1 MKKNAI
7 LVFVLPLLMSMVMGE
22 AKKEVHKDNF
32 DSLTCEAEDYQSNE
46 KVFLKNL
53 KIGDVDNYKYSKVY
67 TQLGYDGT
75 NYFLRF
81 AMAVSGNINSISY
94 SLDVNNEN
102 YGLGNKNVS
111 TLYRSISANGKNY
124 YYSENLN
131 SITEDKNESSSDYLW
146 SCYTIKFKDEHH
158 TYSSLSL
165 IPSINGEILDNKV
178 ISLQDEINGGYTYTF
193 GNLDLANVGLEKDN
207 YSYNQTMNIVSSLDN
222 TNTNYESVYAHNFI
236 LSDSEGY
243 LNANPFNGRK
253 NATEFN
259 AGNAG
264 GQNLPKA
271 VAKSIGS
278 NYLHYLYNG
287 AGATSTF
294 SSDATFAGKLVIR
307 AATGYLT
314 NNSNGFTT
322 GDMQFNKVFDVL
334 VNGYKVEVKD
344 DVILLGKA
352 GDYGDAMGNF
362 VNIPL
367 DAFFIK
373 GDNKIEIISKK
384 PLKEDGTLLY
394 KDPGTNGTQSSPSLD
409 SVEVYKY
416 KVCANDVET
425 KVVKQKCL
433 ENGSET
439 LTFKDYGKVMSK
451 VLPMYG
457 SHIITGTKVSESSD
471 YLELSNV
478 HCERCN
484 EVLSEHITTSNYIDI
499 TSDNLG
505 GTNGTYKGNTP
516 NTDRTTA
523 VIANASDKSPNVRAF
538 ANTALNGTAA
548 KYFYG
553 GTYAEVKINVEA
565 SFVGSVVIK
574 AASGYNYLVND
585 SFTTWGTD
593 DMQFNQV
600 FALTVNNNAI
610 SIDDGAT
617 LKGNDN
623 DGLGFT
629 NVIKDGVNNGAGY
642 ALAMGNWMYIIID
655 NVSFISGEN
664 VIRLTSLRHNYKDKP
679 GDMSTAAL
687 DTIGIF
693 NETFTK

>member
-7 LVFVLPLLMSMVMGE
+7 LVFVLPLLMSMMMGE
-22 AKKEVHKDNF
+22 AKKEVYKDNF
-32 DSLTCEAEDYQSNE
+32 DSLTCETEDYQSNE
-46 KVFLKNL
+46 KIFLKNIKL
-53 KIGDVDNYKYSKVY
+53 GDSDSYKYSKVY
-67 TQLGYDGT
+67 TQLGYDGS

-94 SLDVNNEN
+94 SLDINNEN
-102 YGLGNKNVS
+102 YELGNKNVS

-131 SITEDKNESSSDYLW
+131 SITEDKNEASSDYLW

-178 ISLQDEINGGYTYTF
+178 TSLQDEINGSYTYTF
-193 GNLDLANVGLEKDN
+193 GNLDLANVGLESDN
-207 YSYNQTMNIVSSLDN
+207 YSYNQTMNIAGSLDN
-222 TNTNYESVYAHNFI
+222 SNTNYESVYAHNFV
-236 LSDSEGY
+236 LSDSDGY
-243 LNANPFNGRK
+243 LNANPFSERNK
-253 NATEFN
+253 ATEFN
-259 AGNAG
+259 AKNAG

-287 AGATSTF
+287 AGSTSTF
-294 SSDATFAGKLVIR
+294 TSEDTFAGKLVIR

-334 VNGYKVEVKD
+334 VNGYRVEVSD
-344 DVILLGKA
+344 DIILPGKA
-352 GDYGDAMGNF
+352 GNYGDAMGNF

-425 KVVKQKCL
+425 KLVAQKCL

-439 LTFKDYGKVMSK
+439 LIFNDYGKVMSK

-457 SHIITGTKVSESSD
+457 SHVITGTKVSESSGS
-471 YLELSNV
+471 LELSNV

-484 EVLSEHITTSNYIDI
+484 EVLNEHITTSNYVDI

-505 GTNGTYKGNTP
+505 GTNGTYNGKDIRPVTMIDNT
-516 NTDRTTA
+516 
-523 VIANASDKSPNVRAF
+523 VSSPNVKAL
-538 ANTALNGTAA
+538 ANTALNGNLARQ
-548 KYFYG
+548 FYG
-553 GTYAEVKINVEA
+553 GTYAEVKVNVET

-585 SFTTWGTD
+585 SFTTWGTG

-623 DGLGFT
+623 EGKGFT
-629 NVIKDGVNNGAGY
+629 NKSSGEGY

-664 VIRLTSLRHNYKDKP
+664 VIRLTSLRHSYKDKG

>member
-1 MKKNAI
+1 
-7 LVFVLPLLMSMVMGE
+7 
-22 AKKEVHKDNF
+22 
-32 DSLTCEAEDYQSNE
+32 
-46 KVFLKNL
+46 
-53 KIGDVDNYKYSKVY
+53 
-67 TQLGYDGT
+67 
-75 NYFLRF
+75 
-81 AMAVSGNINSISY
+81 MAVSGNINSISY

-102 YGLGNKNVS
+102 YELGNKNVP

-124 YYSENLN
+124 YYSESSN
-131 SITEDKNESSSDYLW
+131 SITEDKTQASSDYLW
-146 SCYTIKFKDEHH
+146 SCYTIKFKDELH
-158 TYSSLSL
+158 TYSSLAL
-165 IPSINGEILDNKV
+165 TPSINGEILDNKV
-178 ISLQDEINGGYTYTF
+178 ISLQDAINNNYTYTF
-193 GNLDLANVGLEKDN
+193 GNLDLANVGLESDN
-207 YSYNQTMNIVSSLDN
+207 YSYNQTMNIIGSLDN
-222 TNTNYESVYAHNFI
+222 SNTNYESVYAHNFI

-243 LNANPFNGRK
+243 LNANPFSGRNKATIFK
-253 NATEFN
+253 NTEETGVN
-259 AGNAG
+259 VK
-264 GQNLPKA
+264 KA

-294 SSDATFAGKLVIR
+294 TSDDTFAGKLVIR

-334 VNGYKVEVKD
+334 INGFKVEVSD
-344 DVILLGKA
+344 DVILPGKA

-362 VNIPL
+362 VSIPL
-367 DAFFIK
+367 DAFFVK

-394 KDPGTNGTQSSPSLD
+394 KDPGDNGTQSSPSLD

-416 KVCANDVET
+416 KVCTNDVET
-425 KVVKQKCL
+425 KVVEQKCL

-457 SHIITGTKVSESSD
+457 SHVITGTKVSESSD

-484 EVLSEHITTSNYIDI
+484 EVLNEHITTSNYVDI

-505 GTNGTYKGNTP
+505 GTNGTYKENTP
-516 NTDRTTA
+516 NTDRSTA
-523 VIANASDKSPNVRAF
+523 IIANTSDKSANVRAF
-538 ANTALNGTAA
+538 ANTALNGNLA
-548 KYFYG
+548 KQFYG
-553 GTYAEVKINVEA
+553 GTTYAEVKVNVES

-574 AASGYNYLVND
+574 AASGYNYLVEDNYA
-585 SFTTWGTD
+585 TWGTG

-600 FALTVNNNAI
+600 FALTVNENAI
-610 SIDDGAT
+610 SIDDEVT

-629 NVIKDGVNNGAGY
+629 NKSNGEGY

-664 VIRLTSLRHNYKDKP
+664 VIRLTSLGHSYKDKG

-693 NETFTK
+693 NETFNK

>member
-32 DSLTCEAEDYQSNE
+32 DSLTFEAEDYQSNE
-46 KVFLKNL
+46 KIFLKNIKL
-53 KIGDVDNYKYSKVY
+53 GDSEGYKYSKVY
-67 TQLGYDGT
+67 TQLGYDGS

-102 YGLGNKNVS
+102 YKLGNKNVS

-131 SITEDKNESSSDYLW
+131 SITEDKNEASSDYLW

-158 TYSSLSL
+158 LYSSLSL
-165 IPSINGEILDNKV
+165 TPSINGEILDNKA
-178 ISLQDEINGGYTYTF
+178 ISLQDEINGGYTYSF
-193 GNLDLANVGLEKDN
+193 GNLDLVNVGLESDN

-243 LNANPFNGRK
+243 LNANPFNERK

-259 AGNAG
+259 AKNAG

-294 SSDATFAGKLVIR
+294 TSDATFAGKLVIR

-344 DVILLGKA
+344 DVILPGKA
-352 GDYGDAMGNF
+352 GNYGDAMGNF

-394 KDPGTNGTQSSPSLD
+394 KDPGDNGTQSSPSLD

-425 KVVKQKCL
+425 KLVAQKCL

-439 LTFKDYGKVMSK
+439 LIFNDYGKVMSK

-457 SHIITGTKVSESSD
+457 SHVITGTKVSESSGS
-471 YLELSNV
+471 LELSNV

-484 EVLSEHITTSNYIDI
+484 EVLNEHITTSNYIDI

-505 GTNGTYKGNTP
+505 GTNGTYNGKDIRPITMIDNT
-516 NTDRTTA
+516 
-523 VIANASDKSPNVRAF
+523 VSSPNVKAL
-538 ANTALNGTAA
+538 ANTALNGNLTRQ
-548 KYFYG
+548 FYG
-553 GTYAEVKINVEA
+553 GTYVEVKINVEA

-574 AASGYNYLVND
+574 AASGYNYLVEDN
-585 SFTTWGTD
+585 FATWGTG

-600 FALTVNNNAI
+600 FALTVNENAI
-610 SIDDGAT
+610 STDDGAT

-623 DGLGFT
+623 DGKGFT
-629 NVIKDGVNNGAGY
+629 NVIKDNVNNGAGY

-664 VIRLTSLRHNYKDKP
+664 VIRLTSLRHSYKDKG

>member
-32 DSLTCEAEDYQSNE
+32 DSLTCKAEDYQSNE
-46 KVFLKNL
+46 KLFLKNIKL
-53 KIGDVDNYKYSKVY
+53 GDSDSYKYSKVY
-67 TQLGYDGT
+67 TQLGYDGS

-131 SITEDKNESSSDYLW
+131 SITEDKNEASSDYLW

-178 ISLQDEINGGYTYTF
+178 TSLQDEINGSYTYSF

-207 YSYNQTMNIVSSLDN
+207 YSYNQTMNIIGSLDN
-222 TNTNYESVYAHNFI
+222 KNTNYESVYAHNFI

-243 LNANPFNGRK
+243 LNANPFNERK

-259 AGNAG
+259 ATNAG

-294 SSDATFAGKLVIR
+294 TSDATFAGKLVIR

-344 DVILLGKA
+344 DVILPGKA
-352 GDYGDAMGNF
+352 GNYGDAMGNF

-394 KDPGTNGTQSSPSLD
+394 KDPGANGTQSSPSLD

-425 KVVKQKCL
+425 KLVAQKCL

-439 LTFKDYGKVMSK
+439 LIFNDYGKVMSK

-457 SHIITGTKVSESSD
+457 SHVITGTKVSESSD

-484 EVLSEHITTSNYIDI
+484 EVLSEHITTSNYVDI

-505 GTNGTYKGNTP
+505 GTNGTYNGKDIRPVTMVDNS
-516 NTDRTTA
+516 
-523 VIANASDKSPNVRAF
+523 VSSPNVKAL
-538 ANTALNGTAA
+538 ANTALNGTLARQ
-548 KYFYG
+548 FYG
-553 GTYAEVKINVEA
+553 GTYVEVKINVEA

-574 AASGYNYLVND
+574 AASGYNYLVENNY
-585 SFTTWGTD
+585 TTWGTG

-600 FALTVNNNAI
+600 FALTVNENAI

-629 NVIKDGVNNGAGY
+629 NKSNGEGY

-664 VIRLTSLRHNYKDKP
+664 VIRLTSLRHSYKDKG

-687 DTIGIF
+687 DTIGVF

>member
-7 LVFVLPLLMSMVMGE
+7 LVFVLSLLMSMMMGE
-22 AKKEVHKDNF
+22 AKKEVYKDNF
-32 DSLTCEAEDYQSNE
+32 DSLTCKAEDYQSNE
-46 KVFLKNL
+46 KIFLKNIKL
-53 KIGDVDNYKYSKVY
+53 GDSDSYKYSKVY
-67 TQLGYDGT
+67 TQLGYDGS

-94 SLDVNNEN
+94 SLDINNEN
-102 YGLGNKNVS
+102 YELGNKNVS

-131 SITEDKNESSSDYLW
+131 SITEDKNETSSDYLW

-165 IPSINGEILDNKV
+165 IPSINGKILDNKV
-178 ISLQDEINGGYTYTF
+178 TSLQDEINGSYTYTF
-193 GNLDLANVGLEKDN
+193 GNLDLANVGLESDN
-207 YSYNQTMNIVSSLDN
+207 YSYNQTMNIAGSLDN
-222 TNTNYESVYAHNFI
+222 SNTNYESVYAHNFI

-259 AGNAG
+259 AKNAG

-294 SSDATFAGKLVIR
+294 TSDATFAGKLVIR

-314 NNSNGFTT
+314 STAAGFTT

-344 DVILLGKA
+344 DVILPGKA

-394 KDPGTNGTQSSPSLD
+394 KDPGDNGTQSSPSLD

-425 KVVKQKCL
+425 KLVAQKCL

-439 LTFKDYGKVMSK
+439 LIFNDYGKVMSK

-457 SHIITGTKVSESSD
+457 SHVITGTKVSESSD

-484 EVLSEHITTSNYIDI
+484 EVLNEHITTSNYIDI

-505 GTNGTYKGNTP
+505 GTNGTYNGKDIRPVTMIDNT
-516 NTDRTTA
+516 
-523 VIANASDKSPNVRAF
+523 VSSPNVKAL
-538 ANTALNGTAA
+538 ANTALNGNLARQ
-548 KYFYG
+548 FYG
-553 GTYAEVKINVEA
+553 GTYAEVKVNVET
-565 SFVGSVVIK
+565 SFVGSIVIK

-623 DGLGFT
+623 EGKGFT
-629 NVIKDGVNNGAGY
+629 NKSNGEGY

>member
-7 LVFVLPLLMSMVMGE
+7 LVFVLPLLMSMMMGE
-22 AKKEVHKDNF
+22 ANKDINKNSF
-32 DSLTCEAEDYQSNE
+32 DSLTCKAEDYQSNE
-46 KVFLKNL
+46 KIFLKNIKL
-53 KIGDVDNYKYSKVY
+53 GDSDSYKYSKVY
-67 TQLGYDGT
+67 TQLGYDGL

-94 SLDVNNEN
+94 SLDINNEN
-102 YGLGNKNVS
+102 YELGNKNVS

-131 SITEDKNESSSDYLW
+131 SITEDKSEASSDYLW

-178 ISLQDEINGGYTYTF
+178 TSLQDEINGSYTYTF
-193 GNLDLANVGLEKDN
+193 GNLDLDNVGLESDN
-207 YSYNQTMNIVSSLDN
+207 YSYNQTMNIAGSLDN
-222 TNTNYESVYAHNFI
+222 SNTNYESVYAHNFV
-236 LSDSEGY
+236 LSDSDGY
-243 LNANPFNGRK
+243 LNANPFSERNK
-253 NATEFN
+253 ATEFN
-259 AGNAG
+259 AKNAG

-294 SSDATFAGKLVIR
+294 TSEDTFAGKLVIR

-334 VNGYKVEVKD
+334 VNGYKVEVSD
-344 DVILLGKA
+344 DIILPGKA

-416 KVCANDVET
+416 KVCANDAET
-425 KVVKQKCL
+425 KLVAQKCL
-433 ENGSET
+433 ENGKET
-439 LTFKDYGKVMSK
+439 LTFKDYGKVMNK

-457 SHIITGTKVSESSD
+457 SHVITGTKVSESSG

-484 EVLSEHITTSNYIDI
+484 EVLNEHITTSNYVDI

-505 GTNGTYKGNTP
+505 GTNGTYNGKDIRPVTMVDNS
-516 NTDRTTA
+516 
-523 VIANASDKSPNVRAF
+523 VSSPNVKAL
-538 ANTALNGTAA
+538 ANTALNGNLARQ
-548 KYFYG
+548 FYG
-553 GTYAEVKINVEA
+553 GTYAEVKVNVET

-574 AASGYNYLVND
+574 AASGYNYLVENNY
-585 SFTTWGTD
+585 TTWGTG

-600 FALTVNNNAI
+600 FALTVNENAI

-629 NVIKDGVNNGAGY
+629 NKSNGEGY

-664 VIRLTSLRHNYKDKP
+664 VIRLTSLRHSYKDKG

-687 DTIGIF
+687 DTIGVF

>member
-7 LVFVLPLLMSMVMGE
+7 LVFVLPLLMSMMMGE

-32 DSLTCEAEDYQSNE
+32 DSLTCKAEDYQSNE
-46 KVFLKNL
+46 KIFLKNIKL
-53 KIGDVDNYKYSKVY
+53 GDSDSYKYSKVY
-67 TQLGYDGT
+67 TQLGYDGS

-94 SLDVNNEN
+94 SLDINNEN
-102 YGLGNKNVS
+102 YELGNKNVS

-146 SCYTIKFKDEHH
+146 SCYTIKFKDDHH
-158 TYSSLSL
+158 LYSSLSL

-178 ISLQDEINGGYTYTF
+178 TSLQDEINGSYTYTF
-193 GNLDLANVGLEKDN
+193 GNLDLANVGLESDN
-207 YSYNQTMNIVSSLDN
+207 YSYNQTMNIAGSLDN
-222 TNTNYESVYAHNFI
+222 SNTNYESVYAHNFI

-243 LNANPFNGRK
+243 LNANPFSERNK
-253 NATEFN
+253 ATEFN
-259 AGNAG
+259 AKNAG

-294 SSDATFAGKLVIR
+294 TSEDTFAGKLVIR

-334 VNGYKVEVKD
+334 VNGYKVEVSD
-344 DVILLGKA
+344 DIILPGKA

-425 KVVKQKCL
+425 KIVEQKCL
-433 ENGSET
+433 ENGKET
-439 LTFKDYGKVMSK
+439 LTFKDYGKVMNK

-457 SHIITGTKVSESSD
+457 SHVITGTKVSESSD
-471 YLELSNV
+471 CLELSNV

-484 EVLSEHITTSNYIDI
+484 EVLNEHITTSNYVDI

-505 GTNGTYKGNTP
+505 GTNGTYNGKDIRPVTMVDNS
-516 NTDRTTA
+516 
-523 VIANASDKSPNVRAF
+523 ASSVNVKAL
-538 ANTALNGTAA
+538 ANTALNGNLARQ
-548 KYFYG
+548 FYG
-553 GTYAEVKINVEA
+553 GTYAEVKVNVET
-565 SFVGSVVIK
+565 SFVGSIVIK

-585 SFTTWGTD
+585 SFTIWGTG

-600 FALTVNNNAI
+600 FALTVNENAI

-623 DGLGFT
+623 EGKGFT
-629 NVIKDGVNNGAGY
+629 NKSNGEGY

-679 GDMSTAAL
+679 GDMSTASL

>member
-7 LVFVLPLLMSMVMGE
+7 LVFVLPLLMSMMMGE
-22 AKKEVHKDNF
+22 SNKDINKNSF
-32 DSLTCEAEDYQSNE
+32 DSLTCKAEDYQSNE
-46 KVFLKNL
+46 KTFLKNL

-67 TQLGYDGT
+67 TQLGYDGS

-102 YGLGNKNVS
+102 YKLGNKNVS

-131 SITEDKNESSSDYLW
+131 SITEDKNEASSDYLW

-158 TYSSLSL
+158 LYSSLSL
-165 IPSINGEILDNKV
+165 TPSINGEILNNKI
-178 ISLQDEINGGYTYTF
+178 ISLQEEINGSYTYSF
-193 GNLDLANVGLEKDN
+193 GNLDLVNVGLESDN
-207 YSYNQTMNIVSSLDN
+207 YYYNQTMNIVSSLDN

-243 LNANPFNGRK
+243 LNANPFNERK

-259 AGNAG
+259 AKNAG

-294 SSDATFAGKLVIR
+294 TSDATFAGKLVIR

-334 VNGYKVEVKD
+334 VNGYKVEAKD
-344 DVILLGKA
+344 DVILPGKA
-352 GDYGDAMGNF
+352 GNYGDAMGNF

-394 KDPGTNGTQSSPSLD
+394 KDPGDNGTQSSPSLD

-425 KVVKQKCL
+425 KLVAQKCL

-439 LTFKDYGKVMSK
+439 LIFNDYGKVMSK

-457 SHIITGTKVSESSD
+457 SHVITGTKVSESSGS
-471 YLELSNV
+471 LELSNV

-484 EVLSEHITTSNYIDI
+484 EVLNKHITTSNYVDI

-505 GTNGTYKGNTP
+505 GTNGTYNGKDIRPVTMIDNT
-516 NTDRTTA
+516 
-523 VIANASDKSPNVRAF
+523 VSSPNVKAL
-538 ANTALNGTAA
+538 ANTALNGNLARQ
-548 KYFYG
+548 FYG
-553 GTYAEVKINVEA
+553 GTYVEVKINVET

-574 AASGYNYLVND
+574 AASGYNNLVEDN
-585 SFTTWGTD
+585 FATWGTD

-623 DGLGFT
+623 EGKGFT
-629 NVIKDGVNNGAGY
+629 NKSSGEGY

-664 VIRLTSLRHNYKDKP
+664 VIRLTSLRHSYKDKG

>member
-7 LVFVLPLLMSMVMGE
+7 LVFVLPLLMSMMMGE
-22 AKKEVHKDNF
+22 SKKEVHKDNF
-32 DSLTCEAEDYQSNE
+32 DSLTCKAEDYQSNE
-46 KVFLKNL
+46 KIFLKNIKL
-53 KIGDVDNYKYSKVY
+53 GDSDSYKYSKIY
-67 TQLGYDGT
+67 TQLGYDGS

-81 AMAVSGNINSISY
+81 AMAVSGNINTISY
-94 SLDVNNEN
+94 SLDINNEN
-102 YGLGNKNVS
+102 YELGNKNVS

-243 LNANPFNGRK
+243 LNANPFNERK

-259 AGNAG
+259 AKNAG

-294 SSDATFAGKLVIR
+294 TSDATFAGKLVIR

-344 DVILLGKA
+344 DVILPGKA
-352 GDYGDAMGNF
+352 GNYGDAMGNF

-425 KVVKQKCL
+425 KIVEQKCL
-433 ENGSET
+433 ENGKET

-484 EVLSEHITTSNYIDI
+484 EVLNEHITTSNYVDI
-499 TSDNLG
+499 TSGNLG
-505 GTNGTYKGNTP
+505 GTNGTYNGKDIRPVTMVDNS
-516 NTDRTTA
+516 
-523 VIANASDKSPNVRAF
+523 VSSVNVKAL
-538 ANTALNGTAA
+538 ANTALNGTLARQ
-548 KYFYG
+548 FYG
-553 GTYAEVKINVEA
+553 GTYVEVKVNVEA

-585 SFTTWGTD
+585 SFTTWGTG

-610 SIDDGAT
+610 SIDEGAT

-623 DGLGFT
+623 EGKGFT
-629 NVIKDGVNNGAGY
+629 NKSNGEGY

-664 VIRLTSLRHNYKDKP
+664 VIRLTSLRHSYKDKG

-687 DTIGIF
+687 DTIGVF

>member
-1 MKKNAI
+1 MKKNVI
-7 LVFVLPLLMSMVMGE
+7 LVFVLPLLMSMMMGE
-22 AKKEVHKDNF
+22 SNKDINKNSF
-32 DSLTCEAEDYQSNE
+32 DSLTCKAEDYQSNE
-46 KVFLKNL
+46 KIFLKNIKL
-53 KIGDVDNYKYSKVY
+53 GDSDSYKYSKVY
-67 TQLGYDGT
+67 TQLGYDGS

-94 SLDVNNEN
+94 SLDINNEN
-102 YGLGNKNVS
+102 YELGNKNVS

-131 SITEDKNESSSDYLW
+131 SITEDKSEASSDYLW

-178 ISLQDEINGGYTYTF
+178 TSLQDEINGSYTYTF
-193 GNLDLANVGLEKDN
+193 GNLDLANVGLESDN
-207 YSYNQTMNIVSSLDN
+207 YSYNQTMNIAGSLDN
-222 TNTNYESVYAHNFI
+222 SNTNYESVYAHNFV
-236 LSDSEGY
+236 LSDSDGY
-243 LNANPFNGRK
+243 LNANPFSERNK
-253 NATEFN
+253 ATEFN
-259 AGNAG
+259 AKNAG

-294 SSDATFAGKLVIR
+294 TSEDTFAGKLVIR

-344 DVILLGKA
+344 DIILPGKA

-425 KVVKQKCL
+425 KLVAQKCL

-439 LTFKDYGKVMSK
+439 LIFNDYGKVMNK

-457 SHIITGTKVSESSD
+457 SHVITGTKVSESSG

-484 EVLSEHITTSNYIDI
+484 EVLNEHITTSNYVDI

-505 GTNGTYKGNTP
+505 GTNGTYNGKDIRPVTMVDNS
-516 NTDRTTA
+516 A
-523 VIANASDKSPNVRAF
+523 SSANVKAL
-538 ANTALNGTAA
+538 ANTALNGNLARQ
-548 KYFYG
+548 FYG
-553 GTYAEVKINVEA
+553 GTYAEVKVNVET
-565 SFVGSVVIK
+565 SFVGSIVIK
-574 AASGYNYLVND
+574 AASGYNYLVENNY
-585 SFTTWGTD
+585 TTWGTG

-600 FALTVNNNAI
+600 FALTVNENAI

-629 NVIKDGVNNGAGY
+629 NKSNGEGY

-664 VIRLTSLRHNYKDKP
+664 VIRLTSLRHSYKDKG

-687 DTIGIF
+687 DTIGVF

>member
-32 DSLTCEAEDYQSNE
+32 DSLTFEAEDYQSNE
-46 KVFLKNL
+46 KIFLKNIKL
-53 KIGDVDNYKYSKVY
+53 GDSDGYKYSKVY

-102 YGLGNKNVS
+102 YKLGNKNVS

-131 SITEDKNESSSDYLW
+131 SITEDKNEASSDYLW

-158 TYSSLSL
+158 LYSSLSL
-165 IPSINGEILDNKV
+165 TPSINGEILDNKA
-178 ISLQDEINGGYTYTF
+178 ISLQDEINGGYTYSF
-193 GNLDLANVGLEKDN
+193 GNLDLVNVGLESDN

-243 LNANPFNGRK
+243 LNANPFNERK

-259 AGNAG
+259 AKNAG

-294 SSDATFAGKLVIR
+294 TSDATFAGKLVIR

-334 VNGYKVEVKD
+334 VNGYKVEAKD
-344 DVILLGKA
+344 DVILPGKA
-352 GDYGDAMGNF
+352 GNYGDAMGNF

-394 KDPGTNGTQSSPSLD
+394 KDPGDNGTQSSPSLD

-425 KVVKQKCL
+425 KLVAQKCL

-439 LTFKDYGKVMSK
+439 LIFNDYGKVMSK

-457 SHIITGTKVSESSD
+457 SHVITGTKVSESSGS
-471 YLELSNV
+471 LELSNV

-484 EVLSEHITTSNYIDI
+484 EVLNKHITTSNYIDI
-499 TSDNLG
+499 TRDNLG
-505 GTNGTYKGNTP
+505 GTNGTYNGKDIRPVTMVDNT
-516 NTDRTTA
+516 
-523 VIANASDKSPNVRAF
+523 VSSPNVKAL
-538 ANTALNGTAA
+538 ANTALNGNLARQ
-548 KYFYG
+548 FYG

-574 AASGYNYLVND
+574 AASGYNYLVEDN
-585 SFTTWGTD
+585 FATWGTG

-623 DGLGFT
+623 EGKGFT
-629 NVIKDGVNNGAGY
+629 NKSSGEGY

-664 VIRLTSLRHNYKDKP
+664 VIRLTSLRHSYKDKG

>member
-7 LVFVLPLLMSMVMGE
+7 LVFVLPLLMSMMMGE
-22 AKKEVHKDNF
+22 SKKEVHKDNF

-46 KVFLKNL
+46 KLFLKNIKL
-53 KIGDVDNYKYSKVY
+53 GDSDSYKYSKVY
-67 TQLGYDGT
+67 TQLGYDGS

-243 LNANPFNGRK
+243 LNANPFDNRNK
-253 NATEFN
+253 ATEFN
-259 AGNAG
+259 AKNAG

-294 SSDATFAGKLVIR
+294 TSDATFAGKLVIR

-344 DVILLGKA
+344 DVILPGKA
-352 GDYGDAMGNF
+352 GNYGDAMGNF

-425 KVVKQKCL
+425 KIVEQKCL
-433 ENGSET
+433 ENGKET

-505 GTNGTYKGNTP
+505 GTNGTYNGKDIRPVKMVDNS
-516 NTDRTTA
+516 
-523 VIANASDKSPNVRAF
+523 VSSVNVKAL
-538 ANTALNGTAA
+538 ANTALNGNLARQ
-548 KYFYG
+548 FYG
-553 GTYAEVKINVEA
+553 GTYVEVKVNVET

-574 AASGYNYLVND
+574 AASGYNYLVEDNYA
-585 SFTTWGTD
+585 TWGTD

-600 FALTVNNNAI
+600 FALTVNENVI

-664 VIRLTSLRHNYKDKP
+664 VIRLTSLRHSYKDKG

>member
-1 MKKNAI
+1 MKKNVI

-22 AKKEVHKDNF
+22 SNKDINKNSF
-32 DSLTCEAEDYQSNE
+32 DFLTCKAEDYQSNE
-46 KVFLKNL
+46 KIFLKNIKL
-53 KIGDVDNYKYSKVY
+53 GDSDSYKYSKVY
-67 TQLGYDGT
+67 TQLGYDGS
-75 NYFLRF
+75 NCFLRF

-102 YGLGNKNVS
+102 YKLGNKNVS

-131 SITEDKNESSSDYLW
+131 SITEDKNEASSDYLW

-158 TYSSLSL
+158 LYSSLSL
-165 IPSINGEILDNKV
+165 IPSINGEILDNKA
-178 ISLQDEINGGYTYTF
+178 ISLQDEINGDYTYSF

-207 YSYNQTMNIVSSLDN
+207 YSYNQTMNITGSLDN
-222 TNTNYESVYAHNFI
+222 SNTNYESVYAHNFI

-259 AGNAG
+259 AKNAG

-294 SSDATFAGKLVIR
+294 TSDATFAGKLVIR

-314 NNSNGFTT
+314 STAAGFTT

-344 DVILLGKA
+344 DVILPGKA
-352 GDYGDAMGNF
+352 GNYGDAMGNF

-425 KVVKQKCL
+425 KLVAQKCL

-439 LTFKDYGKVMSK
+439 LIFNDYGKVMSK

-457 SHIITGTKVSESSD
+457 SHVITGTKVSESLGS
-471 YLELSNV
+471 LELSNV

-484 EVLSEHITTSNYIDI
+484 EVLNKHITTSNYIDI

-505 GTNGTYKGNTP
+505 GTNGTYNGKDIRPVKMIDNT
-516 NTDRTTA
+516 
-523 VIANASDKSPNVRAF
+523 VSSPNVKAL
-538 ANTALNGTAA
+538 ANTALNGNLARQ
-548 KYFYG
+548 FYG
-553 GTYAEVKINVEA
+553 GTYAEVKVNVET

-585 SFTTWGTD
+585 SFTTWGTG

-623 DGLGFT
+623 DGKGFT
-629 NVIKDGVNNGAGY
+629 NKSSGEGY

-664 VIRLTSLRHNYKDKP
+664 VIRLTSLRHSYKDKG

>member
-7 LVFVLPLLMSMVMGE
+7 LVFVLPLLMSMMMGE
-22 AKKEVHKDNF
+22 SKKEVYKDNF
-32 DSLTCEAEDYQSNE
+32 DSLTCKAEDYQSNE
-46 KVFLKNL
+46 KIFLKNIKL
-53 KIGDVDNYKYSKVY
+53 GDSDSYKYSKVY

-102 YGLGNKNVS
+102 YELGNKNVS

-131 SITEDKNESSSDYLW
+131 SITEDKTEASSDYLW
-146 SCYTIKFKDEHH
+146 SCYTIKFKDELH
-158 TYSSLSL
+158 TYSSLAL
-165 IPSINGEILDNKV
+165 TPSINGEILDNKV

-193 GNLDLANVGLEKDN
+193 GNLDLANVGLQKDN

-243 LNANPFNGRK
+243 LNANPFNERNK
-253 NATEFN
+253 ATIFEN
-259 AGNAG
+259 TEKTSANVK
-264 GQNLPKA
+264 KA
-271 VAKSIGS
+271 VVKSIGS

-287 AGATSTF
+287 AGAASTF
-294 SSDATFAGKLVIR
+294 TSGDTFAGKLVIR

-314 NNSNGFTT
+314 STAAGFTT

-334 VNGYKVEVKD
+334 VNGYKVEVSD
-344 DVILLGKA
+344 DIILPGKA

-367 DAFFIK
+367 DAFFVK
-373 GDNKIEIISKK
+373 GNNKIEIISKK

-425 KVVKQKCL
+425 KLVAQKCL

-457 SHIITGTKVSESSD
+457 SHVITGTKVSESSD

-505 GTNGTYKGNTP
+505 GTNGTYNGKDIRPVTMVDNS
-516 NTDRTTA
+516 
-523 VIANASDKSPNVRAF
+523 VSSHNVKAL
-538 ANTALNGTAA
+538 ANTALNGNLARQ
-548 KYFYG
+548 FYG
-553 GTYAEVKINVEA
+553 GTYAEVKINVET

-574 AASGYNYLVND
+574 TASGYNYLVND

-600 FALTVNNNAI
+600 FALTVNENVI

-623 DGLGFT
+623 EGKGFT
-629 NVIKDGVNNGAGY
+629 NKSNGEGY

-655 NVSFISGEN
+655 NISFISGEN

>member
-7 LVFVLPLLMSMVMGE
+7 LVFVLPLLMSMMMGE

-32 DSLTCEAEDYQSNE
+32 DSLTCKAEDYQSNE
-46 KVFLKNL
+46 KIFLKNIKL
-53 KIGDVDNYKYSKVY
+53 GDSDSYKYSKVY
-67 TQLGYDGT
+67 TQLGYDGS

-94 SLDVNNEN
+94 SLDINNEN
-102 YGLGNKNVS
+102 YELGNKNVS

-146 SCYTIKFKDEHH
+146 SCYTIKFKDDHH
-158 TYSSLSL
+158 LYSSLSL

-178 ISLQDEINGGYTYTF
+178 TSLQDEINGSYTYTF
-193 GNLDLANVGLEKDN
+193 GNLDLANVGLESDN
-207 YSYNQTMNIVSSLDN
+207 YSYNQTMNIAGSLDN
-222 TNTNYESVYAHNFI
+222 SNTNYESVYAHNFI

-243 LNANPFNGRK
+243 LNANPFSERNK
-253 NATEFN
+253 ATEFN
-259 AGNAG
+259 AKNAG

-294 SSDATFAGKLVIR
+294 TSDATFAGKLVIR

-314 NNSNGFTT
+314 NNSSGFTT

-344 DVILLGKA
+344 DVILPGKA
-352 GDYGDAMGNF
+352 GNYGDAMGNF

-425 KVVKQKCL
+425 KLVAQKCL

-439 LTFKDYGKVMSK
+439 LIFKDYGKVMSK

-457 SHIITGTKVSESSD
+457 SHVITGTKVSESSD

-484 EVLSEHITTSNYIDI
+484 EVLNEHITTSNYVDI

-505 GTNGTYKGNTP
+505 GTNGTYNGKDIRPVTMVDNS
-516 NTDRTTA
+516 
-523 VIANASDKSPNVRAF
+523 VSSVNVKAL
-538 ANTALNGTAA
+538 ANTALNGTLARQ
-548 KYFYG
+548 FYG
-553 GTYAEVKINVEA
+553 GTYVEVKVNVEA
-565 SFVGSVVIK
+565 SFIGSVVIK

-585 SFTTWGTD
+585 SFTTWGTG

-623 DGLGFT
+623 EGKGFT
-629 NVIKDGVNNGAGY
+629 NKSNGEGY

-664 VIRLTSLRHNYKDKP
+664 VIRLTSLRHSYKDKP
-679 GDMSTAAL
+679 GDMSTASL

>member
-22 AKKEVHKDNF
+22 SKKEVYKDNF

-46 KVFLKNL
+46 KTFLKNL

-67 TQLGYDGT
+67 TQLGHDGS

-102 YGLGNKNVS
+102 YELGNKNVS

-124 YYSENLN
+124 YYYSENLN
-131 SITEDKNESSSDYLW
+131 SITEDKTEASSDYLW
-146 SCYTIKFKDEHH
+146 SCYTIKFKDELH
-158 TYSSLSL
+158 TYSSLAL
-165 IPSINGEILDNKV
+165 TPSINGEILDNKV
-178 ISLQDEINGGYTYTF
+178 ISLQDEINGGYTYSF

-294 SSDATFAGKLVIR
+294 TSDATFAGKLVVR

-344 DVILLGKA
+344 DVILPGKA
-352 GDYGDAMGNF
+352 GNYGDAMGNF

-425 KVVKQKCL
+425 KIVEQKCL
-433 ENGSET
+433 ENGKET

-484 EVLSEHITTSNYIDI
+484 EVLNEHITTSNYVDI

-505 GTNGTYKGNTP
+505 GTNGTYNGKDIRPVTMVDNS
-516 NTDRTTA
+516 
-523 VIANASDKSPNVRAF
+523 VSSVNVKAL
-538 ANTALNGTAA
+538 ANTALNGTLARQ
-548 KYFYG
+548 FYG

-623 DGLGFT
+623 EGKGFT
-629 NVIKDGVNNGAGY
+629 NKSNGEGY

-655 NVSFISGEN
+655 NISFISGEN

>member
-1 MKKNAI
+1 MKKNVI
-7 LVFVLPLLMSMVMGE
+7 FVFVLPLLMSMVMGE
-22 AKKEVHKDNF
+22 SNKDINKNSF
-32 DSLTCEAEDYQSNE
+32 DSLTCKAEDYQSNE
-46 KVFLKNL
+46 KIFLKNIKL
-53 KIGDVDNYKYSKVY
+53 GNSDSYKYSKVY
-67 TQLGYDGT
+67 TQLGYDGS

-102 YGLGNKNVS
+102 YKLGNKNVS

-124 YYSENLN
+124 YYSETLN
-131 SITEDKNESSSDYLW
+131 SITEDKNEASSDYLW

-158 TYSSLSL
+158 LYSSLSL
-165 IPSINGEILDNKV
+165 IPSINGEILDNKA
-178 ISLQDEINGGYTYTF
+178 ISLQDEINGGYTYSF
-193 GNLDLANVGLEKDN
+193 GSLDLANVGLEKDN

-222 TNTNYESVYAHNFI
+222 MNTTYESVYAHNFI

-243 LNANPFNGRK
+243 LNANPFNGR
-253 NATEFN
+253 N
-259 AGNAG
+259 
-264 GQNLPKA
+264 KA
-271 VAKSIGS
+271 IVQSNSTTGSDNVKKAIAKSLGGE
-278 NYLHYLYNG
+278 YLHYLYNG

-294 SSDATFAGKLVIR
+294 TSDVTFAGKLVIR

-344 DVILLGKA
+344 DVILPGKA
-352 GDYGDAMGNF
+352 GNYGDAMGNF

-394 KDPGTNGTQSSPSLD
+394 KDPGDNGTQSSPSLD

-425 KVVKQKCL
+425 KLVAQKCL

-439 LTFKDYGKVMSK
+439 LIFNDYGKVMSK

-457 SHIITGTKVSESSD
+457 SHVITGTKVSESSN

-484 EVLSEHITTSNYIDI
+484 EVLNKHITTSNYIDI

-505 GTNGTYKGNTP
+505 GTNGTYNGKDIRPVKMIDNT
-516 NTDRTTA
+516 
-523 VIANASDKSPNVRAF
+523 VSSHNVKAL
-538 ANTALNGTAA
+538 ANTALNGNLARQ
-548 KYFYG
+548 FYG
-553 GTYAEVKINVEA
+553 GTYAEVKVNIEA

-585 SFTTWGTD
+585 SFTTWGTG

-623 DGLGFT
+623 EGKGFT
-629 NVIKDGVNNGAGY
+629 NKSNGEGY

-664 VIRLTSLRHNYKDKP
+664 VIRLTSLRHSYKDKG

>member
-1 MKKNAI
+1 MKKNVI

-46 KVFLKNL
+46 KIFLKNIKL
-53 KIGDVDNYKYSKVY
+53 GDSDSYKYSKVY

-94 SLDVNNEN
+94 SLDINNEN
-102 YGLGNKNVS
+102 YELGNKNVS
-111 TLYRSISANGKNY
+111 TLYRSISASGKNY

-131 SITEDKNESSSDYLW
+131 SITEDKSEASSDYLW
-146 SCYTIKFKDEHH
+146 SCYTIKFKDDHH
-158 TYSSLSL
+158 LYSSLSL
-165 IPSINGEILDNKV
+165 IPSINGEILNNKI
-178 ISLQDEINGGYTYTF
+178 ISLQEEINGSYTYSF
-193 GNLDLANVGLEKDN
+193 GNLDLANVGLESDN
-207 YSYNQTMNIVSSLDN
+207 YSYNQTMNIVNSLDN

-243 LNANPFNGRK
+243 LNANPFNERK

-259 AGNAG
+259 AKNAG

-294 SSDATFAGKLVIR
+294 TSDATFAGKLVIR

-334 VNGYKVEVKD
+334 VNGYKVEAKD
-344 DVILLGKA
+344 DVILPGKA
-352 GDYGDAMGNF
+352 GNYGDAMGNF

-394 KDPGTNGTQSSPSLD
+394 KDPGDNGTQSSPSLD

-425 KVVKQKCL
+425 KLVAQKCL

-439 LTFKDYGKVMSK
+439 LIFNDYGKVMSK

-457 SHIITGTKVSESSD
+457 SHVITGTKVSESSGS
-471 YLELSNV
+471 LELSNV

-484 EVLSEHITTSNYIDI
+484 EVLNKHITTSNYVDI

-505 GTNGTYKGNTP
+505 GTNGTYNGKDIRPVTMVDNT
-516 NTDRTTA
+516 
-523 VIANASDKSPNVRAF
+523 VSSPNVKAL
-538 ANTALNGTAA
+538 ANTALNGNLARQ
-548 KYFYG
+548 FYG

-574 AASGYNYLVND
+574 AASGYNYLVEDN
-585 SFTTWGTD
+585 FATWGTG

-600 FALTVNNNAI
+600 FALTVNENAI
-610 SIDDGAT
+610 STDDGAT

-629 NVIKDGVNNGAGY
+629 NKSNGEGY

-664 VIRLTSLRHNYKDKP
+664 VIRLTSLRHSYKDKG

-693 NETFTK
+693 NETFIK

>member
-46 KVFLKNL
+46 KLFLKNIKL
-53 KIGDVDNYKYSKVY
+53 GDSDSYKYSKVY
-67 TQLGYDGT
+67 TQLGYDGS

-131 SITEDKNESSSDYLW
+131 SITEDKNEASSDYLW

-178 ISLQDEINGGYTYTF
+178 TSLQDEINGSYTYSF

-207 YSYNQTMNIVSSLDN
+207 YSYNQTMNIIGSLDN
-222 TNTNYESVYAHNFI
+222 KNTNYESVYAHNFI

-243 LNANPFNGRK
+243 LNANPFNERK

-259 AGNAG
+259 ATNAG

-294 SSDATFAGKLVIR
+294 TSDATFAGKLVIR

-344 DVILLGKA
+344 DVILPGKA
-352 GDYGDAMGNF
+352 GNYGDAMGNF

-394 KDPGTNGTQSSPSLD
+394 KDPGANGTQSSPSLD

-425 KVVKQKCL
+425 KLVAQKCL

-439 LTFKDYGKVMSK
+439 LIFNDYGKVMSK

-457 SHIITGTKVSESSD
+457 SHVITGTKVSESSD

-484 EVLSEHITTSNYIDI
+484 EVLSEHITTSNYVDI

-505 GTNGTYKGNTP
+505 GTNGTYNGKDIRPVTMVDNS
-516 NTDRTTA
+516 
-523 VIANASDKSPNVRAF
+523 VSSPNVKAL
-538 ANTALNGTAA
+538 ANTALNGTLARQ
-548 KYFYG
+548 FYG
-553 GTYAEVKINVEA
+553 GTYVEVKINVEA

-574 AASGYNYLVND
+574 AASGYNYLVENNY
-585 SFTTWGTD
+585 TTWGTG

-600 FALTVNNNAI
+600 FALTVNENAI

-629 NVIKDGVNNGAGY
+629 NKSNGEGY

-664 VIRLTSLRHNYKDKP
+664 VIRLTSLRHSYKDKG

-687 DTIGIF
+687 DTIGVF

>member
-7 LVFVLPLLMSMVMGE
+7 LVFVLPLLMSMMMGE
-22 AKKEVHKDNF
+22 AKKEVYKDNF
-32 DSLTCEAEDYQSNE
+32 DSLTCETEDYQSNE
-46 KVFLKNL
+46 KIFLKNIKL
-53 KIGDVDNYKYSKVY
+53 GDSDSYKYSKVY
-67 TQLGYDGT
+67 TQLGYDGS

-94 SLDVNNEN
+94 SLDINNEN
-102 YGLGNKNVS
+102 YELGNKNVS

-131 SITEDKNESSSDYLW
+131 SITEDKSEASSDYLW

-178 ISLQDEINGGYTYTF
+178 TSLQDEINGSYTYTF
-193 GNLDLANVGLEKDN
+193 GNLDLANVGLESDN
-207 YSYNQTMNIVSSLDN
+207 YSYNQTMNIAGSLDN
-222 TNTNYESVYAHNFI
+222 SNTNYESVYAHNFV
-236 LSDSEGY
+236 LSDSDGY
-243 LNANPFNGRK
+243 LNANPFNGRNK
-253 NATEFN
+253 ATEFN
-259 AGNAG
+259 AKNAG

-294 SSDATFAGKLVIR
+294 TSEDTFAGKLVIR

-334 VNGYKVEVKD
+334 VNGYKVEVSD
-344 DVILLGKA
+344 DIILPGKA

-425 KVVKQKCL
+425 KLVAQKCL

-439 LTFKDYGKVMSK
+439 LIFNDYGKVMSK

-457 SHIITGTKVSESSD
+457 SHVITGTKVSESLGS
-471 YLELSNV
+471 LELSNV

-484 EVLSEHITTSNYIDI
+484 EVLNEHITTSNYIDI

-505 GTNGTYKGNTP
+505 GTNGTYNGKNIRPVTMIDNT
-516 NTDRTTA
+516 
-523 VIANASDKSPNVRAF
+523 VSSPNVKAL
-538 ANTALNGTAA
+538 ANTALNGNLARQ
-548 KYFYG
+548 FYG
-553 GTYAEVKINVEA
+553 GTYAEVKVNVET
-565 SFVGSVVIK
+565 SFVGSIVIK
-574 AASGYNYLVND
+574 AASGYNYLVENNY
-585 SFTTWGTD
+585 TTWGTG

-600 FALTVNNNAI
+600 FALTVNENAI

-629 NVIKDGVNNGAGY
+629 NKSNGEGY

-664 VIRLTSLRHNYKDKP
+664 VIRLTSLRHSYKDKG

-687 DTIGIF
+687 DTIGVF

>member
-7 LVFVLPLLMSMVMGE
+7 LVFVLPLLMSMMMGE
-22 AKKEVHKDNF
+22 SKKEVHKDNF

-46 KVFLKNL
+46 KLFLKNIKL
-53 KIGDVDNYKYSKVY
+53 GDSDSYKYSKVY
-67 TQLGYDGT
+67 TQLGYDGS

-146 SCYTIKFKDEHH
+146 SCYTIKFKDDHH

-178 ISLQDEINGGYTYTF
+178 ISLQDEINGSYTYTF

-243 LNANPFNGRK
+243 LNANPFSERNK
-253 NATEFN
+253 ATEFN
-259 AGNAG
+259 AKNAG

-294 SSDATFAGKLVIR
+294 TSDATFAGKLVIR

-344 DVILLGKA
+344 DVILPGKA
-352 GDYGDAMGNF
+352 GNYGDAMGNF

-425 KVVKQKCL
+425 KIVEQKCL
-433 ENGSET
+433 ENGKET

-457 SHIITGTKVSESSD
+457 SHIITGTKVSESSG

-484 EVLSEHITTSNYIDI
+484 EVLNEHITTSNYIDI

-505 GTNGTYKGNTP
+505 GTNGTYNGKDIRPVTMVDNS
-516 NTDRTTA
+516 
-523 VIANASDKSPNVRAF
+523 VSSPNVKAL
-538 ANTALNGTAA
+538 ANTALNGTLARQ
-548 KYFYG
+548 FYG
-553 GTYAEVKINVEA
+553 GTYVEVKINVEA

-585 SFTTWGTD
+585 SFTTWGTG

-623 DGLGFT
+623 EGKGFT
-629 NVIKDGVNNGAGY
+629 NKSNGEGY

-664 VIRLTSLRHNYKDKP
+664 VIRLTSLRHSYKDKP

-687 DTIGIF
+687 DTIGVF

>member
-1 MKKNAI
+1 MKKNVI

-22 AKKEVHKDNF
+22 SNKDINKNSF
-32 DSLTCEAEDYQSNE
+32 DSLTCKAEDYQSNE
-46 KVFLKNL
+46 KIFLKNIKL
-53 KIGDVDNYKYSKVY
+53 GNSDSYKYSKVY
-67 TQLGYDGT
+67 TQLGYDGS

-102 YGLGNKNVS
+102 YKLGNKNVS

-131 SITEDKNESSSDYLW
+131 SITEDKNEASSDYLW

-158 TYSSLSL
+158 LYSSLSL
-165 IPSINGEILDNKV
+165 IPSINGEILDNKA

-207 YSYNQTMNIVSSLDN
+207 YSYNQTMKITGSLDN
-222 TNTNYESVYAHNFI
+222 SNTTYESVYAHNFI

-243 LNANPFNGRK
+243 LNANPFNGRNK
-253 NATEFN
+253 AIVQSNSTTESAN
-259 AGNAG
+259 VK
-264 GQNLPKA
+264 KA
-271 VAKSIGS
+271 IAKSLGGE
-278 NYLHYLYNG
+278 YLHYLYNG

-294 SSDATFAGKLVIR
+294 TSDATFAGKLVIR

-344 DVILLGKA
+344 DVILPGKA
-352 GDYGDAMGNF
+352 GNYGDAMGNF

-394 KDPGTNGTQSSPSLD
+394 KDPGDNGTQSSPSLD

-425 KVVKQKCL
+425 KLVAQKCL

-439 LTFKDYGKVMSK
+439 LIFNDYGKLMSK
-451 VLPMYG
+451 VLPMFG
-457 SHIITGTKVSESSD
+457 SHVITGTKVSESSN

-484 EVLSEHITTSNYIDI
+484 EVLNKHITTSNYVDI

-516 NTDRTTA
+516 NKDRTTA
-523 VIANASDKSPNVRAF
+523 VIVNASDKSANVRDF

-553 GTYAEVKINVEA
+553 GTYAEVKVNVET

-574 AASGYNYLVND
+574 AASGYNYLVEDN
-585 SFTTWGTD
+585 FATWGTD

-623 DGLGFT
+623 EGKGFT
-629 NVIKDGVNNGAGY
+629 NKSNNGEGY

-664 VIRLTSLRHNYKDKP
+664 VIRLTSLRHSYKDNG

>member
-7 LVFVLPLLMSMVMGE
+7 LVFVLPLLMSMMMGE
-22 AKKEVHKDNF
+22 AKKEVYKDNF
-32 DSLTCEAEDYQSNE
+32 DSLTCETEDYQSNE
-46 KVFLKNL
+46 KIFLKNIKL
-53 KIGDVDNYKYSKVY
+53 GDSDSYKYSKVY
-67 TQLGYDGT
+67 TQLGYDGS

-94 SLDVNNEN
+94 SLDINNEN
-102 YGLGNKNVS
+102 YELGNKNVS

-131 SITEDKNESSSDYLW
+131 SITEDKNEASSDYLW

-178 ISLQDEINGGYTYTF
+178 TSLQDEINGSYTYTF
-193 GNLDLANVGLEKDN
+193 GNLDLANVGLESDN
-207 YSYNQTMNIVSSLDN
+207 YSYNQTMNIAGSLDN
-222 TNTNYESVYAHNFI
+222 SNTNYESVYAHNFV
-236 LSDSEGY
+236 LSDSDGY
-243 LNANPFNGRK
+243 LNANPFSERNK
-253 NATEFN
+253 ATEFN
-259 AGNAG
+259 AKNAG

-294 SSDATFAGKLVIR
+294 TSEDTFAGKLVIR

-334 VNGYKVEVKD
+334 VNGYRVEVSD
-344 DVILLGKA
+344 DIILPGKA
-352 GDYGDAMGNF
+352 GNYGDAMGNF

-425 KVVKQKCL
+425 KLVAQKCL

-439 LTFKDYGKVMSK
+439 LIFNDYGKVMSK
-451 VLPMYG
+451 VLPMYV
-457 SHIITGTKVSESSD
+457 SHVITGTKVSESSGS
-471 YLELSNV
+471 LELSNV

-484 EVLSEHITTSNYIDI
+484 EVLNEHITTSNYVDI

-505 GTNGTYKGNTP
+505 GTNGTYNGKDIRPVTMVDNS
-516 NTDRTTA
+516 
-523 VIANASDKSPNVRAF
+523 VSSVNVKAL
-538 ANTALNGTAA
+538 ANTALNGNLARQ
-548 KYFYG
+548 FYG
-553 GTYAEVKINVEA
+553 GTYAEVKVNVET
-565 SFVGSVVIK
+565 SFVGSIVIK
-574 AASGYNYLVND
+574 AASGYNYLVENNY
-585 SFTTWGTD
+585 TTWGTG

-600 FALTVNNNAI
+600 FALTVNENAI

-629 NVIKDGVNNGAGY
+629 NKSNGEGY

-664 VIRLTSLRHNYKDKP
+664 VIRLTSLRHSYKDKG

-687 DTIGIF
+687 DTIGVF

>member
-7 LVFVLPLLMSMVMGE
+7 LVFVLPLLMSMMMGE
-22 AKKEVHKDNF
+22 SKKEVYKDNF

-46 KVFLKNL
+46 KIFLKNI

-94 SLDVNNEN
+94 SLNINDVHYE
-102 YGLGNKNVS
+102 LGDKIVS

-131 SITEDKNESSSDYLW
+131 SITEDKTEASSDYLW
-146 SCYTIKFKDEHH
+146 SCYTIKFKDELH
-158 TYSSLSL
+158 TYSSLAL
-165 IPSINGEILDNKV
+165 TPSINGEILDNKV

-193 GNLDLANVGLEKDN
+193 GNLDLANVGLQKDN

-243 LNANPFNGRK
+243 LNANPFSGRNK
-253 NATEFN
+253 ATIFEN
-259 AGNAG
+259 TEKTGANVK
-264 GQNLPKA
+264 KA
-271 VAKSIGS
+271 VVKSIGS

-294 SSDATFAGKLVIR
+294 TSDATFAGKLVIR

-314 NNSNGFTT
+314 STAAGFTT

-344 DVILLGKA
+344 DVILPGKA

-384 PLKEDGTLLY
+384 PLKEDGALLY

-416 KVCANDVET
+416 KVCTNDVET
-425 KVVKQKCL
+425 KLFAQKCL

-457 SHIITGTKVSESSD
+457 SHVITGTKVSESSD

-505 GTNGTYKGNTP
+505 GTNGTYNGKDIRPVTMVDNS
-516 NTDRTTA
+516 
-523 VIANASDKSPNVRAF
+523 VSSHNVKAL
-538 ANTALNGTAA
+538 ANTALNGTLARQ
-548 KYFYG
+548 FYG
-553 GTYAEVKINVEA
+553 GTYAEVKINAEA

-585 SFTTWGTD
+585 SFTTWGTG

-629 NVIKDGVNNGAGY
+629 NGVNNGAGY

-664 VIRLTSLRHNYKDKP
+664 VIRLTSLRHSYKDKG

>member
-1 MKKNAI
+1 MKKNVI

-22 AKKEVHKDNF
+22 SNKNINKNSF
-32 DSLTCEAEDYQSNE
+32 DSLTCKAEDYQSNE
-46 KVFLKNL
+46 KIFLKNIKL
-53 KIGDVDNYKYSKVY
+53 GDFDSYKYSKVY
-67 TQLGYDGT
+67 TQLGYDGS

-94 SLDVNNEN
+94 SLDINDVHYE
-102 YGLGNKNVS
+102 LGDKIVS

-124 YYSENLN
+124 YYSENLS
-131 SITEDKNESSSDYLW
+131 SITEDKNEASSDYLW
-146 SCYTIKFKDEHH
+146 SCYTIKFKDDHH
-158 TYSSLSL
+158 LYSSLSL
-165 IPSINGEILDNKV
+165 IPSINGEILDNKA
-178 ISLQDEINGGYTYTF
+178 ISLQDEINGGYTYSF

-207 YSYNQTMNIVSSLDN
+207 YSYNQTMNITGSLDN
-222 TNTNYESVYAHNFI
+222 SNTNYESVYAHNFT

-243 LNANPFNGRK
+243 LNANPFNERK

-259 AGNAG
+259 AKNAG

-294 SSDATFAGKLVIR
+294 TSDATFAGKLVIR

-344 DVILLGKA
+344 DVILPGKA
-352 GDYGDAMGNF
+352 GNYGDAMGNF

-373 GDNKIEIISKK
+373 GNNKIEIISKK

-394 KDPGTNGTQSSPSLD
+394 KDPGDNGTQSSPSLD

-425 KVVKQKCL
+425 KLVAQKCL

-439 LTFKDYGKVMSK
+439 LIFNDYGKVMSK

-457 SHIITGTKVSESSD
+457 SHIITGTKVSESSGS
-471 YLELSNV
+471 LELSNV

-484 EVLSEHITTSNYIDI
+484 EVLNKHITTSNYIDI

-505 GTNGTYKGNTP
+505 GTNGTYNGKDIRPVTMVDNT
-516 NTDRTTA
+516 
-523 VIANASDKSPNVRAF
+523 VSSPNVKAL
-538 ANTALNGTAA
+538 ANTALNGNLARQ
-548 KYFYG
+548 FYG
-553 GTYAEVKINVEA
+553 GTYAEVKVNVET

-574 AASGYNYLVND
+574 AASGYNYLVEDN
-585 SFTTWGTD
+585 FATWGTD

-623 DGLGFT
+623 DGKGFT
-629 NVIKDGVNNGAGY
+629 NKSSGEGY

-664 VIRLTSLRHNYKDKP
+664 VIRLTSLRHSYKDKG

>member
-1 MKKNAI
+1 MKKNVI

-22 AKKEVHKDNF
+22 SNKDINKNSF
-32 DSLTCEAEDYQSNE
+32 DSLTCKAEDYQSNE
-46 KVFLKNL
+46 KIFLKNIKL
-53 KIGDVDNYKYSKVY
+53 GDSDSYKYSKVY
-67 TQLGYDGT
+67 TQLGYDGS

-102 YGLGNKNVS
+102 YKLGNKNVS
-111 TLYRSISANGKNY
+111 TLYRSISTNGKNY

-131 SITEDKNESSSDYLW
+131 SITEDKNEASSDYLW

-158 TYSSLSL
+158 LYSSLSL

-178 ISLQDEINGGYTYTF
+178 ISLQDEINGGYTYSF

-207 YSYNQTMNIVSSLDN
+207 YSYNQTMNITGSLDN
-222 TNTNYESVYAHNFI
+222 SNTNYESVYAHNFI

-259 AGNAG
+259 AKNAG

-294 SSDATFAGKLVIR
+294 TSDATFASKLVIR

-314 NNSNGFTT
+314 STAGGFTT

-344 DVILLGKA
+344 DVILPGKA
-352 GDYGDAMGNF
+352 GNYGDAMGNF

-384 PLKEDGTLLY
+384 PLKGDGTLLY
-394 KDPGTNGTQSSPSLD
+394 KDPGDNGTQSSPSLD

-425 KVVKQKCL
+425 KLVAQKCL

-439 LTFKDYGKVMSK
+439 LIFKDYGKVMSK

-457 SHIITGTKVSESSD
+457 SHVITGTKVSESSGS
-471 YLELSNV
+471 LELSNV
-478 HCERCN
+478 HCERCK
-484 EVLSEHITTSNYIDI
+484 EVLNKHITTSNYVNI

-505 GTNGTYKGNTP
+505 GTNGTYNGKDIRPVTMIDNT
-516 NTDRTTA
+516 
-523 VIANASDKSPNVRAF
+523 VSSPNVKAL
-538 ANTALNGTAA
+538 ANTALNGNLARQ
-548 KYFYG
+548 FYG
-553 GTYAEVKINVEA
+553 GTYAEVKVNVET

-585 SFTTWGTD
+585 SFTTWGTG

-629 NVIKDGVNNGAGY
+629 NKSNGEGY

-664 VIRLTSLRHNYKDKP
+664 VIRLTSLRHSYKDKG

>member
-46 KVFLKNL
+46 KLFLKNIKL
-53 KIGDVDNYKYSKVY
+53 GDSDSYKYSKVY
-67 TQLGYDGT
+67 TQLGYDGS

-131 SITEDKNESSSDYLW
+131 SITEDKNEASSDYLW

-178 ISLQDEINGGYTYTF
+178 TSLQDEINGSYTYSF

-207 YSYNQTMNIVSSLDN
+207 YSYNQTMNIIGSLDN
-222 TNTNYESVYAHNFI
+222 KNTNYESVYAHNFI

-243 LNANPFNGRK
+243 LNANPFNERK

-259 AGNAG
+259 ATNAG

-294 SSDATFAGKLVIR
+294 TSDATFAGKLVIR

-344 DVILLGKA
+344 DVILPGKA
-352 GDYGDAMGNF
+352 GNYGDAMGNF

-384 PLKEDGTLLY
+384 PSKEDGTLLY
-394 KDPGTNGTQSSPSLD
+394 KDPGANGTQSSPSLD

-425 KVVKQKCL
+425 KLVAQKCL

-439 LTFKDYGKVMSK
+439 LIFNDYGKVMSK

-457 SHIITGTKVSESSD
+457 SHVITGTKVSESSD

-484 EVLSEHITTSNYIDI
+484 EVLSEHITTSNYVDI

-505 GTNGTYKGNTP
+505 GTNGTYNGKDIRPVTMVDNS
-516 NTDRTTA
+516 
-523 VIANASDKSPNVRAF
+523 VSSPNVKAL
-538 ANTALNGTAA
+538 ANTALNGTLARQ
-548 KYFYG
+548 FYG
-553 GTYAEVKINVEA
+553 GTYVEVKINVEA

-574 AASGYNYLVND
+574 AASGYNYLVENNY
-585 SFTTWGTD
+585 TTWGTG

-600 FALTVNNNAI
+600 FALTVNENAI

-629 NVIKDGVNNGAGY
+629 NKSNGEGY

-664 VIRLTSLRHNYKDKP
+664 VIRLTSLRHSYKDKG

-687 DTIGIF
+687 DTIGVF

>member
-7 LVFVLPLLMSMVMGE
+7 LVFVLPLLMSMMMGE
-22 AKKEVHKDNF
+22 SKKEVHKDNF

-46 KVFLKNL
+46 KLFLKNIKL
-53 KIGDVDNYKYSKVY
+53 GDSDSYKYSKVY
-67 TQLGYDGT
+67 TQLGYDGS

-94 SLDVNNEN
+94 SLDINNEN
-102 YGLGNKNVS
+102 YELGNKNVS

-222 TNTNYESVYAHNFI
+222 TSTNYESVYAHNFI

-243 LNANPFNGRK
+243 LNANPFDNRNK
-253 NATEFN
+253 ATEFN
-259 AGNAG
+259 AKNAG
-264 GQNLPKA
+264 GQNLPKT

-294 SSDATFAGKLVIR
+294 TSEDTFAGKLVIR

-344 DVILLGKA
+344 DVILPGKA
-352 GDYGDAMGNF
+352 GNYGDAMGNF

-384 PLKEDGTLLY
+384 PLKEDGALLY

-425 KVVKQKCL
+425 KIVEQKCL
-433 ENGSET
+433 ENGKET

-457 SHIITGTKVSESSD
+457 SHIITGTKISESSD

-484 EVLSEHITTSNYIDI
+484 EVLSEHITTSNYVDI

-505 GTNGTYKGNTP
+505 GTNGTYNGKDIRPVTMVDNS
-516 NTDRTTA
+516 
-523 VIANASDKSPNVRAF
+523 VSSPNVKAL
-538 ANTALNGTAA
+538 ANTALNGTLARQ
-548 KYFYG
+548 FYG
-553 GTYAEVKINVEA
+553 GTYVEVKINVEV
-565 SFVGSVVIK
+565 SFVGSIVIK

-629 NVIKDGVNNGAGY
+629 NKSSGEGY

-664 VIRLTSLRHNYKDKP
+664 VIRLTSLRHSYKDKG